1 MAKYSVDSKTMMKE
15 LHGYYVSDSKL
26 LQKICNAL
34 AMKAD
39 TIDDTTVRNMDK
51 IVKNLRERKV
61 SKPIDLS
68 DF

>member
-1 MAKYSVDSKTMMKE
+1 MIKHSVDSKTMIKE

-26 LQKICNAL
+26 LQKICNTL
-34 AMKAD
+34 AMNAY
-39 TIDDTTVRNMDK
+39 TVDDTTVKNMDK
-51 IVKNLRERKV
+51 IVKNLRKRKV